1 MDSGGAGR
9 ELWELTRVRT
19 VMLLR
24 EPEALFWVFVFPLV
38 LAGVLGFAFQS
49 SGPSPSVVAVTGDAP
64 AGLVDALSGDDLL
77 EVRAV
82 RDEGEALLGLRNGRF
97 DAVVSPAAPSA
108 AGAPAEPPR
117 VRLDPARPEADVARL
132 RIERRLLAADGIATD
147 GLTQTEEVEARGSR
161 YVDFLFPGLL
171 GMNLMGT
178 GMWSIGFAV
187 ADLRRRKVL
196 KRLLVTPMRRS
207 SLLASFLLSR
217 LVWLFVE
224 LLVLVAFGVLALG
237 VPFRGG
243 AVVFLVLAFLGA
255 TVFSGLGLLAT
266 ARVKTLEAA
275 SGMLNLV
282 MMPMWLASGV
292 FFSYERFP
300 ESVQPAL
307 RLLPLTALNDALRAV
322 MLDGGGPAAIASE
335 LAILAAWGVVGFLVA
350 LKIFRWQ

>member
-1 MDSGGAGR
+1 
-9 ELWELTRVRT
+9 
-19 VMLLR
+19 
-24 EPEALFWVFVFPLV
+24 
-38 LAGVLGFAFQS
+38 
-49 SGPSPSVVAVTGDAP
+49 
-64 AGLVDALSGDDLL
+64 
-77 EVRAV
+77 
-82 RDEGEALLGLRNGRF
+82 
-97 DAVVSPAAPSA
+97 
-108 AGAPAEPPR
+108 

-171 GMNLMGT
+171 GMNLMST

-217 LVWLFVE
+217 LVWLSVE
-224 LLVLVAFGVLALG
+224 LAVLVAFAVLVLG

-243 AVVFLVLAFLGA
+243 VAAFLVLALVGA

-300 ESVQPAL
+300 DAVHPVL

-322 MLDGGGPAAIASE
+322 MLDGGGAAAIAPE
-335 LAILAAWGVVGFLVA
+335 LGVLVAWGVLGFLLA